1 MIAWLRSTRG
11 LAMLLAASLGANLF
25 LGGMVAGR
33 ITGDATRGS
42 PTRRSIEAMLAPLP
56 DAKRR
61 LVRQEINGAMPRVR
75 EQLAA
80 LQKARVALAEEMVKP
95 ALDSGALERGFAAV
109 QSHTMEIGT
118 ELQRAV
124 MRALPSLTQE
134 ERRALVQA
142 LARRR
147 SGGALPLP

>member
-1 MIAWLRSTRG
+1 MRSTRRVT
-11 LAMLLAASLGANLF
+11 MLLAASLGANLF

-33 ITGDATRGS
+33 ITGDVTQGS

-56 DAKRR
+56 HAKRK

-95 ALDSGALERGFAAV
+95 MPDSGALERGFSAV
-109 QSHTMEIGT
+109 RLHTMEIGG
-118 ELQRAV
+118 ELQRAIT
-124 MRALPSLTQE
+124 RALPALTQE
-134 ERRALVQA
+134 ERRTLARALV
-142 LARRR
+142 RRQGA
-147 SGGALPLP
+147 GGLL